1 MALRY
6 VGTDTTCPNTNCP
19 TVWVDEADGSLVIQ
33 GYKLDTETMAEVNAT
48 APVQENE
55 TVVRIPARMASVL
68 RGAMGDG

>member
-6 VGTDTTCPNTNCP
+6 IGTDTTCPNTSCP

-33 GYKLDTETMAEVNAT
+33 GYKLDAETMGEVNAT

-68 RGAMGDG
+68 RGAMREG